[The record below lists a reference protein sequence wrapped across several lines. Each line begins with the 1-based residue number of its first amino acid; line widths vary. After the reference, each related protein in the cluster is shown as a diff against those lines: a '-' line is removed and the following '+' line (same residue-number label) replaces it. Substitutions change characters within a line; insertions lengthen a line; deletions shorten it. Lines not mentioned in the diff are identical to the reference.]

1 MSGTFF
7 HSQADNRGFE
17 KLCGRDYCGREPAL
31 PAFSTD
37 AHPLKDG
44 AVSCLELEI
53 DLILVIRDNNVGIDL
68 DENIDFQN
76 GKPSLVSSQS

>member
-37 AHPLKDG
+37 ARPLNCVG
-44 AVSCLELEI
+44 AVSCLTLLGKVSENLSTATREK
-53 DLILVIRDNNVGIDL
+53 L
-68 DENIDFQN
+68 DKI
-76 GKPSLVSSQS
+76 